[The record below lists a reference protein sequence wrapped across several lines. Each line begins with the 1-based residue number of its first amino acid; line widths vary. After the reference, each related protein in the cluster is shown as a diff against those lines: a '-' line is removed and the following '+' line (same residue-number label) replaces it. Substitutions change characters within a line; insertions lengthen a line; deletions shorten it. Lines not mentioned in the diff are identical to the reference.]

1 MTRKESSLDKIN
13 EIVLTISGA
22 LVAVGVWIFKRLFK
36 SIDIAH
42 ERIDKLESTNVDRK
56 YLETQ
61 LAPIR
66 QDLNII
72 TQHLLNRQK

>member
-1 MTRKESSLDKIN
+1 MEKMN
-13 EIVLTISGA
+13 EVMLAITSG
-22 LVAVGVWIFKRLFK
+22 LVAIGIWIFKRLFK

-42 ERIDKLESTNVDRK
+42 ERIDKLESTNNVDRK

-72 TQHLLNRQK
+72 TQHLLDRK

>member
-1 MTRKESSLDKIN
+1 MDKIN
-13 EIVLTISGA
+13 EVMLAITSG
-22 LVAVGVWIFKRLFK
+22 LVAIGVWFFKRIFK

-72 TQHLLNRQK
+72 TQHLLDRK

>member
-1 MTRKESSLDKIN
+1 VDKIN
-13 EIVLTISGA
+13 EIVIAVSSG
-22 LVAVGVWIFKRLFK
+22 LLGVGLWIFKRLFK

-42 ERIDKLESTNVDRK
+42 ERIDKLESKQMDRQ

-66 QDLNII
+66 KDLNII
-72 TQHLLNRQK
+72 LEHLLGNKK

>member
-1 MTRKESSLDKIN
+1 MDKIN
-13 EIVLTISGA
+13 EIVIAVSSG
-22 LVAVGVWIFKRLFK
+22 LLGVGLWIFKRLFK

-42 ERIDKLESTNVDRK
+42 ERIDKLESKIIDQRC
-56 YLETQ
+56 LETQ

-72 TQHLLNRQK
+72 LKHLLGNKK

>member
-1 MTRKESSLDKIN
+1 MTRKESSLEKIN

-72 TQHLLNRQK
+72 TQHLLDRRK

>member
-1 MTRKESSLDKIN
+1 MDKLN
-13 EIVLTISGA
+13 EIVVAITSG
-22 LVAVGVWIFKRLFK
+22 LVAIGIWIFKRLFK

-42 ERIDKLESTNVDRK
+42 ERIDKLESTNNVDRK

-72 TQHLLNRQK
+72 TQHLLDRK

>member
-1 MTRKESSLDKIN
+1 MEKIN

-72 TQHLLNRQK
+72 TQHLLDRRK